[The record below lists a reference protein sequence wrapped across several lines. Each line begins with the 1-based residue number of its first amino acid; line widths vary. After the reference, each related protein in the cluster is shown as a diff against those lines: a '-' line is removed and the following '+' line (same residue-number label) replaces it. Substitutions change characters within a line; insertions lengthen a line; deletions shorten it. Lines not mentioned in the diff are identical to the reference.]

1 MISPLHEAGSI
12 AEEVTTRNPH
22 EGSEMRELTWVG
34 DRRCRFA
41 RNYQIEVLEAPT
53 GRDIDT
59 AFARLAQKPI
69 DALLVGPGPLLD
81 NHRIQLGTLAS
92 YHRPPAIYPLRVF
105 AEAGGLMS
113 RRPAL

>member
-1 MISPLHEAGSI
+1 MGWCASLGITKSKSWRPPLA
-12 AEEVTTRNPH
+12 VTLIRPLRGLPN
-22 EGSEMRELTWVG
+22 
-34 DRRCRFA
+34 
-41 RNYQIEVLEAPT
+41 
-53 GRDIDT
+53 
-59 AFARLAQKPI
+59 PI

-81 NHRIQLGTLAS
+81 NHRIQLGTLAA

>member
-1 MISPLHEAGSI
+1 LP
-12 AEEVTTRNPH
+12 N
-22 EGSEMRELTWVG
+22 
-34 DRRCRFA
+34 
-41 RNYQIEVLEAPT
+41 
-53 GRDIDT
+53 
-59 AFARLAQKPI
+59 PI

-81 NHRIQLGTLAS
+81 NHRIQLGTLAA

>member
-1 MISPLHEAGSI
+1 LVTADVASLGITKSKSWKPPLA
-12 AEEVTTRNPH
+12 VTLIRPLLGLPN
-22 EGSEMRELTWVG
+22 
-34 DRRCRFA
+34 
-41 RNYQIEVLEAPT
+41 
-53 GRDIDT
+53 
-59 AFARLAQKPI
+59 PI

-81 NHRIQLGTLAS
+81 NHRIQLGTLAA